1 MPTHPCT
8 SCHRELE
15 RCAEFGCILQKFKLA
30 FFFSFLSDFV
40 TNSTRYAPFISVF
53 GCVDHHSNFKYF
65 SFLLVLALSLNIRVY
80 AADVLKFRIHLAP
93 IRCIQPV
100 EYTFILLFFVLRD
113 STTRFSTSSFFH
125 HLNQPR
131 LLTKGLK
138 YFQIWLRIRRVIR
151 ILSPKI

>member
-1 MPTHPCT
+1 MLKHTKFPYFRSSDPFPTSQNKSPICNPSVLSLTCLPSKLKLYYGYPSAISYSCPPIPVQCT

-80 AADVLKFRIHLAP
+80 AADVLKFRIHPFDA
-93 IRCIQPV
+93 
-100 EYTFILLFFVLRD
+100 
-113 STTRFSTSSFFH
+113 FS
-125 HLNQPR
+125 Q
-131 LLTKGLK
+131 
-138 YFQIWLRIRRVIR
+138 
-151 ILSPKI
+151 

>member
-80 AADVLKFRIHLAP
+80 AADVLYLNFGSTHSMHSASR
-93 IRCIQPV
+93 V
-100 EYTFILLFFVLRD
+100 YFYTFIFCFKGQYNEIFDLQFF
-113 STTRFSTSSFFH
+113 SSFE
-125 HLNQPR
+125 PA
-131 LLTKGLK
+131 
-138 YFQIWLRIRRVIR
+138 
-151 ILSPKI
+151 

>member
-100 EYTFILLFFVLRD
+100 EYTFILLFFV
-113 STTRFSTSSFFH
+113 
-125 HLNQPR
+125 
-131 LLTKGLK
+131 
-138 YFQIWLRIRRVIR
+138 
-151 ILSPKI
+151 